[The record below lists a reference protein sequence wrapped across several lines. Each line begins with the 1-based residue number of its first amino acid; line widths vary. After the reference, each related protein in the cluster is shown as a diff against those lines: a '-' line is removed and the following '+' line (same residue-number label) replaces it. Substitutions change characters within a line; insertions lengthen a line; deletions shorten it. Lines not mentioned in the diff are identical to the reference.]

1 MNLNKISDSALLS
14 EYNRRFEIPLGDVI
28 SSSDDTARHLR
39 PLYNEDRDIEQFYI
53 VFLNARNAII
63 STKLMFRGSLM
74 SSSVHIREIIKE
86 CLKQEA
92 AAVILSHNHP
102 SGNNNPSGNDRSI
115 TKEIV
120 KACKVMGIT
129 VHDHIII
136 CREKF
141 YSFADEGRI

>member
-1 MNLNKISDSALLS
+1 MHLNKVSDNALLS
-14 EYNRRFEIPLGDVI
+14 EYNRRFEIPLGRVI
-28 SSSDDTARHLR
+28 QSSDATAKHLR
-39 PLYNEDRDIEQFYI
+39 PLYNEDRDVEQFII
-53 VFLNARNAII
+53 VFLNAQNAII
-63 STKLMFRGSLM
+63 KTKLMFRGSLT

-102 SGNNNPSGNDRSI
+102 SGNNRPSGNDISI

-120 KACKVMGIT
+120 RACKVMGIT

-141 YSFADEGRI
+141 YSFADKLMI